1 MREIGKSYIPRD
13 QDDSFLKRHLP
24 KFKTLV
30 LILIVGALLGTQIYN
45 PNKRTIE
52 AIVGIVLLLI
62 LWRVSTIGALW
73 MLLITYPF
81 PFSTSWGT
89 SNEIFML
96 MITLLVLLRI
106 TTGKLKL
113 TIDYKIRLPLIFIVI
128 SYFISFKNVSSGL
141 VILSLVNTF
150 NFMSAAT
157 FMILIINFVDN
168 EEKLRKTL
176 NIMMISAALFI
187 AFTIFEMHF
196 PGKTLIPN
204 WLYTHTQH
212 KARLV
217 LKDMRMGGPFH
228 DYELA
233 AEFFTLNAFFIF
245 FMYIRSKRMAAR
257 ALFGIFLLIDLF
269 MMFTTITRG
278 AFFSLI
284 AGTLYLLFLSRK
296 DVSIVRFSYIVIGL
310 IVTLVVMEGIV
321 ANYTTSGSLFE
332 RVINTTFEKGLV
344 PTNRRGV
351 WAEAIERGMKNPLF
365 GQGAGWDF
373 AKGFSKG
380 DWPHC
385 LYLFYFN
392 ITGLF
397 GLATFIFFIFRIVR
411 ATVSGIRTSLA
422 TSPFPEA
429 LMKIM
434 HVVIVIFLF
443 DQIKIEY
450 LRNSKYTYFIWFLF
464 GLIIATHNII
474 NKQKS
479 ERAAAGRLL

>member
-1 MREIGKSYIPRD
+1 MKEIGKLYIARD
-13 QDDSFLKRHLP
+13 GEGFLKRQLP
-24 KFKTLV
+24 NLKTLV
-30 LILIVGALLGTQIYN
+30 LIIIVGVVLGTQIYN

-52 AIVGIVLLLI
+52 AIAGLILLLI
-62 LWRVSTIGALW
+62 LWRFSTIAALW

-81 PFSTSWGT
+81 PFSISWGT

-96 MITLLVLLRI
+96 LITLIVLLRI
-106 TTGKLKL
+106 TTGEFKL
-113 TIDYKIRLPLIFIVI
+113 TIDRKIRLPLIFILI
-128 SYFISFKNVSSGL
+128 SYLISFKNVSPDL
-141 VILSLVNTF
+141 MHLSLVNTF

-157 FMILIINFVDN
+157 FMILIINFIDN

-187 AFTIFEMHF
+187 AFTIFEMYF

-204 WLYTHTQH
+204 WLYTQH
-212 KARLV
+212 KAKLIMR
-217 LKDMRMGGPFH
+217 DIRMGGPFH

-245 FMYIRSKRMAAR
+245 FMYIRSKRMAIR

-284 AGTLYLLFLSRK
+284 AGTLYLLVLSRK

-310 IVTLVVMEGIV
+310 TVTLVVMEAVV

-344 PTNRRGV
+344 PANRGRV
-351 WAEAIERGMKNPLF
+351 WVEAIERGMRNPLF

-373 AKGFSKG
+373 AKGFSQG

-397 GLATFIFFIFRIVR
+397 GLATFTFFIYRIVR
-411 ATVSGIRTSLA
+411 ATISGMKASLA

-474 NKQKS
+474 NKQKN
-479 ERAAAGRLL
+479 ERAAAERPL